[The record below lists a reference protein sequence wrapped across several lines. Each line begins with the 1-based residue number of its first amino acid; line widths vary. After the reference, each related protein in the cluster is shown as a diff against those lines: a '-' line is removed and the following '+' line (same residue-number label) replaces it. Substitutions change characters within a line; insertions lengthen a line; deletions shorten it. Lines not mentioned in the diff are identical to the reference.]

1 MNLTQTN
8 IKDCYLLQPQVFEDD
23 RGYFMETY
31 NKKVFQQHTGLT
43 VDFVQDN
50 ESMSNYGVIRGLHSQ
65 SGDFAQAKLIKVTQG
80 KVLDVVVD
88 ARKDSPTYG
97 KKYAVELNS
106 KEKKQLFVPR
116 GCLHGFS
123 VLEDQTI
130 FTYKC
135 DNFYRKE
142 SEIGVFP
149 LDKELGIDWRIPEGK
164 QQLSGK
170 DKQLLSWKDF
180 QDKFKLASH

>member
-1 MNLTQTN
+1 
-8 IKDCYLLQPQVFEDD
+8 
-23 RGYFMETY
+23 METY

-50 ESMSNYGVIRGLHSQ
+50 ETRSNYGVICGLHAQ

-80 KVLDVVVD
+80 KVLDLVVD

-97 KKYAVELNS
+97 EKYSVELNS
-106 KEKKQLFVPR
+106 KEKQQLFVSR

-123 VLEDQTI
+123 ILKDQTI
-130 FTYKC
+130 FSYKC
-135 DNFYRKE
+135 DNFYHKE
-142 SEIGVFP
+142 SEIGAYL
-149 LDKELGIDWRIPEGK
+149 LDKEFGIDWRIPEGK
-164 QQLSGK
+164 QQLSEK
-170 DKQLLSWKDF
+170 DKQLLSWRNF